1 MTQTLDEKIAKA
13 RYYLSAIGR
22 IPDERWYYTNRLHD
36 VCDPDTIR
44 AILDALDEARRHVE
58 VLQEKISAET
68 SCACGYD
75 TPDDVCAVH
84 SPALKAA
91 RAENARL
98 REALEVIAEI
108 ADEFG
113 ESDVLVTTRLERL
126 EVARAALEGK

>member
-1 MTQTLDEKIAKA
+1 MTLDAA
-13 RYYLSAIGR
+13 
-22 IPDERWYYTNRLHD
+22 DETERL
-36 VCDPDTIR
+36 
-44 AILDALDEARRHVE
+44 
-58 VLQEKISAET
+58 
-68 SCACGYD
+68 
-75 TPDDVCAVH
+75 
-84 SPALKAA
+84 